1 MSLAAQI
8 TLLATRIGNTL
19 RDTVMPRV
27 QPAGG
32 TTGQV
37 LTKTSAVNYTSAWQ
51 TPATGGGGVVA
62 GTKTLGYT
70 NGMLTSVN
78 GPGAATKTLSRTN
91 GILTQVQ
98 AVSGGVTV
106 TKTLG
111 YTGAALTTV
120 GTVVS

>member
-37 LTKTSAVNYTSAWQ
+37 LTKTSAVNYASAWQ
-51 TPATGGGGVVA
+51 TPAVSTGPTS
-62 GTKTLGYT
+62 GTKTFVRNSGVVT
-70 NGMLTSVN
+70 SITGPGSDSITFTSVN
-78 GPGAATKTLSRTN
+78 GVQTKVVKIVGNVTTTTDFSYVN
-91 GILTQVQ
+91 GVLN
-98 AVSGGVTV
+98 TV
-106 TKTLG
+106 TK
-111 YTGAALTTV
+111 V
-120 GTVVS
+120 IS

>member
-37 LTKTSAVNYTSAWQ
+37 LTKTSATNYASAWQ
-51 TPATGGGGVVA
+51 TPAANAAVG
-62 GTKTLGYT
+62 GTKTFAR
-70 NGMLTSVN
+70 TSGVVTSITGPGSDSITFTYVN
-78 GPGAATKTLSRTN
+78 GLQTKVVKVVGSVTTTTN
-91 GILTQVQ
+91 FSYT
-98 AVSGGVTV
+98 SGVLDTV
-106 TKTLG
+106 TKVIT
-111 YTGAALTTV
+111 
-120 GTVVS
+120 